1 MSMKLS
7 NLFRRRRRDTLLDK
21 VVRLGAF
28 LFVCNLITSAFAL
41 RHVHA
46 QVEDLMLS
54 VGSRMMQLGQNIEH
68 AAPRTLRL
76 NGAAVRL
83 RVETLPNATLEQVL
97 DTFEGRCR
105 SVNGRFHEQLSKAEL
120 ATPLDDAQLDFLDGV
135 IRAEDEARASGMV
148 ACLDVGDEK
157 TTPSMVLE
165 RAQRFLQSGDTAEL
179 GHLRYVTAEQDGKN
193 VFMVMLW
200 TDGPLNVYKM
210 FPEAG
215 DAEGVELEG
224 LPRPPHSRRLISAW
238 EEGQGPALNMYT
250 TEHMDGA
257 ALDEHYRTALPKLG
271 WTIMT
276 KPGTAPKDLRGM
288 MVMRDGV
295 TAIIATQTDA
305 DGHGITSLVP
315 MDASGAAEAFAGAP

>member
-7 NLFRRRRRDTLLDK
+7 DLFKRRRHDTWLDK

-28 LFVCNLITSAFAL
+28 LFACNLIASLFTL

-54 VGSRMMQLGQNIEH
+54 VGSRMMQLGQNLEH

-83 RVETLPNATLEQVL
+83 RVETLSNATLEQVL

-105 SVNGRFHEQLSKAEL
+105 SVNGRFHEQLGQAEL
-120 ATPLDDAQLDFLDGV
+120 AAPLDDTQLDFLDGV

-157 TTPSMVLE
+157 TTPMMVLE
-165 RAQRFLQSGDTAEL
+165 RAQRFLESGDTSEL
-179 GHLRYVTAEQDGKN
+179 GHLRYVTAEQDGQN

-200 TDGPLNVYKM
+200 TDGPFNVYKM

-215 DAEGVELEG
+215 DAHGVELEG

-250 TEHMDGA
+250 TEMDGA
-257 ALDEHYRTALPKLG
+257 ALDKHYRGVLPKLG
-271 WTIMT
+271 WQVLTQPASDS
-276 KPGTAPKDLRGM
+276 KGLRGL
-288 MVMRDGV
+288 MVMRNGV

-305 DGHGITSLVP
+305 DGHGIASLVP
-315 MDASGAAEAFAGAP
+315 MDASGAAEAFAGSP